1 MTMTAHDVP
10 LRRFP
15 AVFMRGGTSNAL
27 VFQPGD
33 LPADAAERD
42 AVFLAALGSPDP
54 GKRQLDGMG
63 GGMSSL
69 SKACIVSVSN
79 RPDADIDYTFAQIPV
94 NGLQVDYS
102 ANCGNMSSAIGP
114 FAVEEGLVRVDGGE
128 AVVRIF
134 NTNTNKVIVS
144 RFAVADGLPV
154 IDGDFV
160 NPGVAGAGAPI
171 RLDFVQPG
179 GAATGKLLPTGA
191 TRDVLEHPDL
201 PGPVTVSVVDA
212 TNAGVFVDAECLG
225 VSASITPDAMEA
237 DPTLMK
243 RLDLI
248 RRLAAVKSG
257 MAPDIAAAARI
268 PGNPKVAL
276 VGPPMDYPLTSGESV
291 KAADCNILV
300 RMVSMGQAHR
310 AIPLTGALCT
320 ATAAGIDGTIVHAH
334 ARPAAS
340 KKADTT
346 VAIGHASGILPAVAD
361 VERSA
366 DGTWTAHSAGVFR
379 TARRLM
385 EGNVTVS
392 AARVADLLERSRA
405 EAAT

>member
-1 MTMTAHDVP
+1 MTMAANPSP

-27 VFQPGD
+27 VFQPRD
-33 LPADAAERD
+33 LPTDAAERD

-69 SKACIVSVSN
+69 SKACIVSVSD
-79 RPDADIDYTFAQIPV
+79 RPDADVDYTFAQIPV
-94 NGLQVDYS
+94 NGLRVDYS

-114 FAVEEGLVRVDGGE
+114 FAVEQGLVAVSGNE

-134 NTNTNKVIVS
+134 NTNTNKIIVS

-154 IDGDFV
+154 IDGEFV
-160 NPGVAGAGAPI
+160 NPGVAGSGAPI

-179 GAATGKLLPTGA
+179 GAATERLLPTGA

-201 PGPVTVSVVDA
+201 PGPITVSVVDA
-212 TNAGVFVDAECLG
+212 TNAAVFVDAESLG

-237 DPTLMK
+237 DTTLME

-248 RRLAAVKSG
+248 RRLAAVKAG
-257 MAPDIAAAARI
+257 MAPDIATAARI

-276 VGPPMDYPLTSGESV
+276 VGPPSAYCLTSGEAV
-291 KAADCNILV
+291 DADGVNILV
-300 RMVSMGQAHR
+300 RMLSMGQAHR

-320 ATAAGIDGTIVHAH
+320 ATAAAIEGTVVHAR
-334 ARPAAS
+334 ARPVDA
-340 KKADTT
+340 KKNGEAF
-346 VAIGHASGILPAVAD
+346 AIGHASGILPAVAD
-361 VERSA
+361 VERTA
-366 DGTWTAHSAGVFR
+366 EGTWTANSAGVFR

-392 AARVADLLERSRA
+392 AARVADLLGRSRA
-405 EAAT
+405 EAAE

>member
-1 MTMTAHDVP
+1 MTMAANTSP
-10 LRRFP
+10 LRRIP

-27 VFQPGD
+27 VFQPRD
-33 LPADAAERD
+33 LPADPAQRD
-42 AVFLAALGSPDP
+42 AIFLAALGSPDP

-69 SKACIVSVSN
+69 SKACVVSVSEQ
-79 RPDADIDYTFAQIPV
+79 PDADVDYTFAQIPV
-94 NGLQVDYS
+94 NGLHVDYS

-114 FAVEEGLVRVDGGE
+114 FAVEEGLVRVHGDE

-134 NTNTNKVIVS
+134 NTNTNKIIVS
-144 RFAVADGLPV
+144 RFAVADGLPLV
-154 IDGDFV
+154 DGDFV
-160 NPGVAGAGAPI
+160 NPGVAGTGAPI
-171 RLDFVQPG
+171 RLDFVEPG
-179 GAATGKLLPTGA
+179 GAATGRLLPTGA
-191 TRDVLEHPDL
+191 TQDVLEHPDL
-201 PGPVTVSVVDA
+201 PGPVRVSVVDA
-212 TNAGVFVDAECLG
+212 TNAGVFIDAESLG

-237 DPTLMK
+237 DTVLMG

-257 MAPDIAAAARI
+257 LAPDIAAAGRI

-276 VGPPMDYPLTSGESV
+276 VGAPMEYRLTSGDSV
-291 KAADCNILV
+291 NAADCNILV

-320 ATAAGIDGTIVHAH
+320 ATAAAIDGTIVNTL
-334 ARPAAS
+334 ARPVDPQNKDAAF
-340 KKADTT
+340 
-346 VAIGHASGILPAVAD
+346 AIGHASGILPAVAD
-361 VERSA
+361 VERMA
-366 DGTWTAHSAGVFR
+366 DGTWIANSAGVFR

-405 EAAT
+405 EAA